1 MDGSNGINGMLGF
14 STGIDGSN
22 GINGMDGFSGSTGV
36 DGSIGVSGISGVSVP
51 VCPLPCVVLSF
62 VVLLFS
68 VLETGVFCGVVAS
81 RFLSFS
87 IRSSI
92 SRYIAKIFAVSSFVI
107 SFSGLIFCSLSTST
121 N

>member
-14 STGIDGSN
+14 STGVDGSN

-36 DGSIGVSGISGVSVP
+36 DGSIGVSGIS
-51 VCPLPCVVLSF
+51 
-62 VVLLFS
+62 
-68 VLETGVFCGVVAS
+68 GVFCGVVAS

>member
-14 STGIDGSN
+14 STGVDGS
-22 GINGMDGFSGSTGV
+22 NGMDGFSGSTGV

-51 VCPLPCVVLSF
+51 VCPLSCVVLSF